1 MPFLD
6 AKALRTDPEGL
17 AFLRSV
23 IAPPS
28 QCPWPEPKAGKQD
41 GLGAPRSIHQRSA
54 YMLAFTC
61 CVSFLGA
68 LTAVVWSMLN
78 ASGHSSDHLATT
90 AHAGLRGHTRYPLL
104 RFAAA

>member
-28 QCPWPEPKAGKQD
+28 QCPWPEPKAGRLQE
-41 GLGAPRSIHQRSA
+41 LCLLQQRRH
-54 YMLAFTC
+54 C
-61 CVSFLGA
+61 CSHARGDRDRRLDRGR
-68 LTAVVWSMLN
+68 LTPL
-78 ASGHSSDHLATT
+78 
-90 AHAGLRGHTRYPLL
+90 GLRVTASQVGAIWCPDSQTARRML
-104 RFAAA
+104 